1 MKKQTII
8 KLVDMKKYFYLSNW
22 DEIRVLN
29 WINLEIKSWEF
40 VALMWESWSW
50 KSTVLNAIACLFP
63 ITKWKYIL
71 DGEDISDLKDD
82 EILSYIRNKK
92 MWFIF
97 QQFHLIPE
105 YTSLE
110 NIALAWVFW
119 GVSKWERIKLATK
132 LLEKV
137 WLKSKI
143 NSKPPELSGWE
154 KQRVAIARALI
165 NDPEILIA
173 DEPTWSLDSKN
184 SIEIMDILKDLHK
197 KWRTIIM
204 VTHSKETAE
213 YADRII
219 YLKDGLIVDKIK

>member
-1 MKKQTII
+1 MKKKTII
-8 KLVDMKKYFYLSNW
+8 KLEDVHKYFYLANN
-22 DEIRVLN
+22 DEVRVLN

-50 KSTVLNAIACLFP
+50 KSTVLNTIACLFS

-71 DGEDISDLKDD
+71 DGEDISDLQDD
-82 EILSYIRNKK
+82 EILSFIRNKK
-92 MWFIF
+92 MWFVF

-105 YTSLE
+105 YTALE
-110 NIALAWVFW
+110 NVALVWVFW
-119 GVSKWERIKLATK
+119 LISKKERLELAVK
-132 LLEKV
+132 LLERV
-137 WLKSKI
+137 WLKNKI
-143 NSKPPELSGWE
+143 KSKPPELSGWE
-154 KQRVAIARALI
+154 KQRVAIARALM

-184 SIEIMDILKDLHK
+184 SIEIMEILKWLHK

-219 YLKDGLIVDKIK
+219 YLKDGKIVDKI

>member
-1 MKKQTII
+1 MKSKSVI
-8 KLVDMKKYFYLSNW
+8 KLEDMKKYFYLANW
-22 DEIRVLN
+22 DEIKVLN

-50 KSTVLNAIACLFP
+50 KSTVLNVIACLFP
-63 ITKWKYIL
+63 LTKWKYTL
-71 DGEDISDLKDD
+71 DDEDISDLQDD

-105 YTSLE
+105 YTALE
-110 NIALAWVFW
+110 NVALAAVFW
-119 GVSKWERIKLATK
+119 WVPKKERLKLATD
-132 LLEKV
+132 LLKKV
-137 WLKSKI
+137 WLKNKLK
-143 NSKPPELSGWE
+143 SKPPELSGWE

-184 SIEIMDILKDLHK
+184 SIEIMELLKDLHK

-219 YLKDGLIVDKIK
+219 FLKDGRVIDEI